1 MAGRDILDRVR
12 KALGDHYDVIT
23 AVGRGG
29 AASIFGAYDKS
40 GQRVAIKVLHP
51 ELSVSVG
58 ADRFLREIR
67 YAGRL
72 HHARIAPLLDSGET
86 DYLLWFVMPFVPGE
100 TLRQVLRRD
109 RILAVDSGARVGCEV
124 LEALAHAHGQGLAHR
139 DIKPDN
145 IVLSDH
151 GAVLV
156 DLGIA
161 RAIARSGEDRVTRS
175 GFVVGTEEYMSPEQA
190 AGSPDIDGRT
200 DLYSLGVVLFETLA
214 GRPPF
219 SSPSAAAVLD
229 MQQHR
234 APPDLRALRR
244 EVPKPLAAIIV
255 RALAKA
261 AAERWQTAAE
271 LREALQPFAQ
281 YAP

>member
-1 MAGRDILDRVR
+1 
-12 KALGDHYDVIT
+12 
-23 AVGRGG
+23 
-29 AASIFGAYDKS
+29 
-40 GQRVAIKVLHP
+40 
-51 ELSVSVG
+51 
-58 ADRFLREIR
+58 
-67 YAGRL
+67 
-72 HHARIAPLLDSGET
+72 
-86 DYLLWFVMPFVPGE
+86 
-100 TLRQVLRRD
+100 
-109 RILAVDSGARVGCEV
+109 
-124 LEALAHAHGQGLAHR
+124 
-139 DIKPDN
+139 
-145 IVLSDH
+145 
-151 GAVLV
+151 
-156 DLGIA
+156 
-161 RAIARSGEDRVTRS
+161 
-175 GFVVGTEEYMSPEQA
+175 
-190 AGSPDIDGRT
+190 
-200 DLYSLGVVLFETLA
+200 VLFETLA